1 MRACGKGK
9 TQRWR
14 LGLYKARSAF
24 GKETD
29 AARSRNVGWWT
40 QSRSPVRIQDV
51 VDDVLFQVAIGQRKA
66 AALRLVALR
75 ADGIM
80 GRGHLSQH
88 KGKKIDDGLRKR
100 KQQADLTLR
109 PEIGNWEKGK

>member
-1 MRACGKGK
+1 
-9 TQRWR
+9 
-14 LGLYKARSAF
+14 
-24 GKETD
+24 
-29 AARSRNVGWWT
+29 
-40 QSRSPVRIQDV
+40 V
-51 VDDVLFQVAIGQRKA
+51 VDDVLFQVTIGQRKA

-88 KGKKIDDGLRKR
+88 KEKKIDDGQRKR

-109 PEIGNWEKGK
+109 PEIGNWEEGNKIAFLFIQISFQMHLKIYIWIYFFSNKTRHHKNKYAAA